1 MNKIEEKNE
10 YCIKIVQS
18 ALNDSKSIQ
27 QILKELNINNKDF
40 VRDHYRRGVSL
51 IKKGAL
57 SQDKFRKFSELYNE
71 YKSKIRNANSK
82 GNSDV
87 NKLYLIRSKDDSRII
102 FYKFIL
108 KNEEKLLSRD
118 EIERIYKLYSDY
130 GAGISKKN
138 IVPYFTTLTL
148 EEVNNI
154 IKILGITKQSIPVPP
169 HIMEEKEVDEIVDN
183 VYSDKESLIR
193 EKYYK
198 DQCKVL
204 ERGFINLVKENEDL
218 RNLKEGMQDI
228 VKEYLVKEKIVKD
241 NIPVTEL
248 SYSKARALVI
258 HLADM
263 HIGADVPLESI
274 YDNTYNVDIV
284 ISRMNKII
292 DMIRREVAIYG
303 KFSCIIINNL
313 GDSLDGMNGQTCRG
327 GHQLPQNL
335 TNKEQMR
342 YFIEAITYLV
352 SSINSLDL
360 ADSIMYKAV
369 GSSNHDGDFGYAA
382 NFALCTI
389 LNSKFENVHAKV
401 FDKFIGS
408 YNIGVHTY
416 ILCHGKDEGDMKRNM
431 PLVLDSKTENFI
443 NEYINTKRYDDSIPD
458 EYIGKGNRIH
468 FVKGDLHNSATTYGK
483 QFRYKSVGSFFGSSK
498 WVHSNFGNTKACVDY
513 DIISLTNDYML
524 EGRIILN

>member
-1 MNKIEEKNE
+1 MNKTKEKNE
-10 YCIKIVQS
+10 YCITIIQE
-18 ALNDSKSIQ
+18 ALNRGISIQ
-27 QILKELNINNKDF
+27 EVLREQGIKNKDF

-51 IKKGAL
+51 IKKGVL
-57 SQDKFRKFSELYNE
+57 SQDDFRKVSELYNE
-71 YKSKIRNANSK
+71 YKSKLRNPNSK
-82 GNSDV
+82 TKTNT
-87 NKLYLIRSKDDSRII
+87 NKLYLIRSKDDSKIV

-108 KNEEKLLSRD
+108 NNTEKLLSRD

-138 IVPYFTTLTL
+138 ILPYFTTLTL
-148 EEVNNI
+148 NEVNDI
-154 IKILGITKQSIPVPP
+154 IKLLNLTKQSIPAPP
-169 HIMEEKEVDEIVDN
+169 HVIEEKDVDEIVSG
-183 VYSDKESLIR
+183 VYGNKESLIR
-193 EKYYK
+193 ERYYK
-198 DQCKVL
+198 DQYKEL
-204 ERGFINLVKENEDL
+204 EKGYVNLVKENEDL

-228 VKEYLVKEKIVKD
+228 VKEYLVKEKIIKNDISLKD
-241 NIPVTEL
+241 L

-258 HLADM
+258 HLSDM

-274 YDNTYNVDIV
+274 YDNTYNIDVV

-303 KFSCIIINNL
+303 KFSCIVINNL
-313 GDSLDGMNGQTCRG
+313 GDSLDGINGQTCRG

-342 YFIEAITYLV
+342 YFIESITYLIN
-352 SSINSLDL
+352 SINSLGL

-389 LNSKFENVHAKV
+389 LNSKFDNVHAKV
-401 FDKFIGS
+401 FDKFIGT

-416 ILCHGKDEGDMKRNM
+416 ILCHGKDEVDMKRNM
-431 PLVLDSKTENFI
+431 PLVLDSRTENFI
-443 NEYINTKRYDDSIPD
+443 NEYINTKRYDDSISD
-458 EYIGKGNRIH
+458 EYITKGNRIH